1 MQFRPINEQGGI
13 NPKTKAYLQIGLFI
27 GIAYVIYR
35 VVKKEVMLQKLKR
48 ELGNESTLTDNEL
61 GNTGGIV
68 LAPCG
73 DYNPAADAETLRD
86 AMENNCFFSIV
97 PCTDEQAIWRT
108 LMDKTCW
115 QKNCI
120 RNYFNSMYGEGQ
132 TLMQWFDGDLSGAS
146 LLRAKAYFNCV
157 EEPFE

>member
-1 MQFRPINEQGGI
+1 MQYNPINEQGGI
-13 NPKTKAYLQIGLFI
+13 NPRTKAYLQIGLFI
-27 GIAYVIYR
+27 GISYVIYR
-35 VVKKEVMLQKLKR
+35 IVKKEVVLQKHRR
-48 ELGNESTLTDNEL
+48 ELGNEGTLTDNEL

-68 LAPCG
+68 LSTCG

-86 AMENNCFFSIV
+86 AMENNCYLFFG
-97 PCTDEQAIWRT
+97 CTDEDAIWRT

-120 RNYFNSMYGEGQ
+120 RNYFNSIYGEGQ
-132 TLMQWFDGDLSGAS
+132 TLMQWFEGDLSGAA
-146 LLRAKAYFNCV
+146 LLKAKAYFNCV